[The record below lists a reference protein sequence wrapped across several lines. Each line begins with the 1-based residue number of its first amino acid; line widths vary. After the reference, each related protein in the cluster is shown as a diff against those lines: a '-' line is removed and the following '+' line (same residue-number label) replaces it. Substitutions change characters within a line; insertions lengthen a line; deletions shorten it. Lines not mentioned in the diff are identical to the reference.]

1 MENNN
6 SGCKVVL
13 CGTPGGKP
21 LYSHTSRGRN
31 YYTFPLHV
39 SRLSGTEDTINIVCS
54 EDLLDME
61 IPVSSS
67 MLKVTGGLRTFN
79 NKSGVG
85 NKLLVFVY
93 AHEMEFCDDEPG
105 NDVTLTGTLCKT
117 PSLRV
122 TPLGR
127 EICDLLIAVNRPYG
141 RSDYLP
147 CICWGKHARE
157 ASEYEVGSIVTL
169 EGRIQSR
176 TYIKCTDLGQ
186 LEKTAF
192 EVSASEVSRVANPAP

>member
-13 CGTPGGKP
+13 CGTPGGRP
-21 LYSHTSRGRN
+21 QYSHTSRGRN
-31 YYTFPLHV
+31 YYTFPLFV
-39 SRLSGTEDTINIVCS
+39 SRLSGTEDTVNIVCS
-54 EDLLDME
+54 EDLIAVD
-61 IPVSSS
+61 IPDGSS
-67 MLKVTGGLRTFN
+67 MLKITGGLRTFN

-93 AHEMEFCDDEPG
+93 AHEMEFCEDEPA
-105 NDVTLTGTLCKT
+105 NEVSVTGTLCKR

-147 CICWGKHARE
+147 CICWGKQARV
-157 ASEYEVGSIVTL
+157 ASDYEVGSIIRL

-176 TYIKCTDLGQ
+176 TYIKCTDSGQ
-186 LEKTAF
+186 IEKTAF
-192 EVSASEVSRVANPAP
+192 EVSASEVMKIEDPVP